1 MDRVLKPQPGDTL
14 AFQRALAAFNRE
26 RLTPTCGML
35 PRLAHENAWRLRE
48 RAFVLDRSADVAARA
63 AEAPREA
70 EAFVRWFEALERTG
84 PGQNDPLFPWLA
96 QQASLPQMTWFLTQE
111 AAGEA
116 GFDDLV
122 AMTQVKLP
130 VRAKLEMARN
140 YWDEMGRGKLGGM
153 HGPMLEALTR
163 ELRIA
168 PDACVVADSLALG
181 NLMTAFAISRHWAFH
196 SVGALG
202 VIELT
207 APRRARHVNAGLK
220 RLGVSGSARRYFALH
235 ATLDV
240 EHSIAW
246 NREVL
251 AALVSE
257 VPDCARAIAEGALMR
272 LEAGRRCFEQY
283 RAWLWD
289 SRNDAVVSR
298 PCA

>member
-96 QQASLPQMTWFLTQE
+96 QQASLPQMTWFLAQE

-130 VRAKLEMARN
+130 VRAKLEMARVIIVTIERLRN
-140 YWDEMGRGKLGGM
+140 CRRVT
-153 HGPMLEALTR
+153 PM
-163 ELRIA
+163 
-168 PDACVVADSLALG
+168 
-181 NLMTAFAISRHWAFH
+181 
-196 SVGALG
+196 
-202 VIELT
+202 
-207 APRRARHVNAGLK
+207 
-220 RLGVSGSARRYFALH
+220 VSGSGGTQSVGTDEAAGTKASERPMTTARSISLPL
-235 ATLDV
+235 AT
-240 EHSIAW
+240 
-246 NREVL
+246 
-251 AALVSE
+251 AAAPTSSGSSLRRDAS
-257 VPDCARAIAEGALMR
+257 R
-272 LEAGRRCFEQY
+272 L
-283 RAWLWD
+283 
-289 SRNDAVVSR
+289 SVSR
-298 PCA
+298 DS